1 LKNLILVA
9 AIPLVAVATQQM
21 PIWAQPLPFGRL
33 IDCRRELEAKGF
45 EVREMAVETADF
57 FEFEATRI
65 EGVPANP
72 RRISWEIMTNG
83 SCEVIFAEPWVE

>member
-1 LKNLILVA
+1 
-9 AIPLVAVATQQM
+9 
-21 PIWAQPLPFGRL
+21 
-33 IDCRRELEAKGF
+33 LEAKGF